1 MGDEQAD
8 VLQRVQEPEN
18 SDAFMALDGIHRQ
31 LRHAVEDRNYSRV
44 QDLVAQQ
51 RSVFE
56 QAGQHHS
63 GVLQHARLGRDL
75 AFWALTMVRLQ
86 RAHDQRALLE
96 LVAFKKAYESYKPK
110 FIRAFDCL
118 AEG

>member
-1 MGDEQAD
+1 MVDEQTMA
-8 VLQRVQEPEN
+8 LQRVDGPGS
-18 SDAFMALDGIHRQ
+18 SDAFIALDGIHRQ
-31 LRHAVEDRNYSRV
+31 LRHAVEDRNYARV

-56 QAGQHHS
+56 QAGPHHS
-63 GVLQHARLGRDL
+63 GALRHARLGRDL

-110 FIRAFDCL
+110 PIRAFDCL